1 MARTTRYILQRPQ
14 DKSFPLKNCPVEHN
28 THHSHQNQTI
38 KLESITPHHISMPLV
53 APFETSFGRE
63 TDRECVLITLQ
74 AEGLTAYVDEPLRGL
89 KLIDESGE
97 ERLNDQFRPN

>member
-1 MARTTRYILQRPQ
+1 
-14 DKSFPLKNCPVEHN
+14 
-28 THHSHQNQTI
+28 
-38 KLESITPHHISMPLV
+38 MPLV

-74 AEGLTAYVDEPLRGL
+74 AEGLTAYVDEALRGL

-97 ERLNDQFRPN
+97 ERLNDQF